1 MTQFER
7 QIRTARSR
15 LWLNRWF
22 YTVTFCAAVTGGLLA
37 ITVLMQ
43 RLFDWPLP
51 LTWVGV
57 GLALAATI
65 ASIAWMWVTREDDKT
80 ASARLDEA
88 AGLRERLSSAYHCAR
103 SGDPF
108 ARAVVADAEITSG
121 SLSARQHIRLT
132 VPSPL
137 GWSVAA
143 YVAAAAM
150 FLITPGLLAT
160 PEVQEQKENV
170 AAVHQAKLAVKRKM
184 DRVRQIVE
192 ANPAIAEIADDL
204 DPLDPFGGGRLDR
217 PNDIRHAGIKKLDSL
232 ADAVKQ
238 KREDGEYD
246 HILEMR
252 KMFRGL
258 KAPKA
263 TDAPTQKLTNALLKG
278 DFKTAREE
286 MEKLKEQLATLKSD
300 QDKELVEKMS
310 KQLEELA
317 KQLNK
322 LSIDK
327 KLAEK
332 IKQAGIKEK
341 DIERLL
347 ENLKKEDL
355 EQLKKELQKRGL
367 TEQQAQKLANKLQ
380 QRQNAGS
387 AAKKLAQNMSQGAK
401 GVSSG
406 QIGEAMAG
414 LSAAADQLGELEK
427 LEQEMNQLDA
437 ALAEL
442 QDAKN
447 DLDKSCGKC
456 GGTGMRG
463 GKRCSACQGSGQGN
477 QGGMGKLGKGR
488 GGLAQEKK
496 TDVAFKTE
504 RGKVHTGKGTVIGQF
519 LVEGEQVKGET
530 RRSVSEV
537 VIAGEQEASD
547 RINRNRIPRQYHK
560 AVKTYFSNVRR
571 SIKDADLKPP
581 EPKSSPDTQTPD
593 TPKDATGDDSDGR

>member
-1 MTQFER
+1 MTQLER
-7 QIRTARSR
+7 QIRSARSR

-22 YTVTFCAAVTGGLLA
+22 YTVTFCAAIAGGLFAL
-37 ITVLMQ
+37 TVLIQ

-57 GLALAATI
+57 GLSLGAAM
-65 ASIAWMWVTREDDKT
+65 ASIAWMWVTREDDET

-108 ARAVVADAEITSG
+108 ARAVVTDAEITSG

-137 GWSVAA
+137 GWSIAA

-150 FLITPGLLAT
+150 FLITPGLLAR

-192 ANPAIAEIADDL
+192 ANPAIAEMADDL
-204 DPLDPFGGGRLDR
+204 DQLDPFAGGRLDR
-217 PNDIRHAGIKKLDSL
+217 PNDIRHAGIKKLDNL
-232 ADAVKQ
+232 ADAIKQ

-246 HILEMR
+246 HVREMR

-258 KAPKA
+258 KAPHA
-263 TDAPTQKLTNALLKG
+263 ADAPTQKLTNALLKG

-322 LSIDK
+322 ISIDK

-367 TEQQAQKLANKLQ
+367 TEQQAQKLAKQLQ
-380 QRQNAGS
+380 KRQNAGS
-387 AAKKLAQNMSQGAK
+387 AAKKLAQNMSKGAK

-406 QIGEAMAG
+406 QMGEAMAG

-442 QDAKN
+442 QNAKN
-447 DLDKSCGKC
+447 DLDQSCGKC

-463 GKRCSACQGSGQGN
+463 GKRCSACQG
-477 QGGMGKLGKGR
+477 GMGKLGRGR
-488 GGLAQEKK
+488 GGRAQQEK
-496 TDVAFKTE
+496 TDIAFKTE

-571 SIKDADLKPP
+571 SIKDADLKTP
-581 EPKSSPDTQTPD
+581 EPKSSAEEQTPD